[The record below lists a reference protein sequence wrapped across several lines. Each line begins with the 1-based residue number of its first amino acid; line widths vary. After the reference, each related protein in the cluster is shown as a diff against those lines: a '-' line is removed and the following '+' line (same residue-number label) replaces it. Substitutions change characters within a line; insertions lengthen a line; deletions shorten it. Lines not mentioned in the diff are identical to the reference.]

1 MSPYTENKENHP
13 VSRSFICN
21 ILYFSPAIISIFII
35 IILEMKHHKL
45 YDFLPSGNGY
55 KIRLLLTQM
64 GMPFERIDV
73 NILKGETRTPEF
85 LSKNPNGK
93 IPVLEVNTGQ
103 YLAESNAILVYL
115 SEGTEFL
122 PYDRFLRA
130 KVLQWLFFEQYSH
143 EPFIATSRFWIS
155 ILGKAEEYRTAIEQK
170 REPGYAAL
178 KVMEHHLMT
187 HEFFVSERYTIAD
200 IALFAY
206 THVADEGGFD
216 LTKFPAIQAWIERV
230 KSQPRYIKITQDKNF
245 AE

>member
-1 MSPYTENKENHP
+1 
-13 VSRSFICN
+13 
-21 ILYFSPAIISIFII
+21 
-35 IILEMKHHKL
+35 MKTLRL

-64 GMPFERIDV
+64 GMPFERIDM

-85 LSKNPNGK
+85 FSKNPNGK
-93 IPVLEVNTGQ
+93 IPVLEVNTGK
-103 YLAESNAILVYL
+103 YLAESNAILMYL

-122 PYDRFLRA
+122 PYDRFSRA
-130 KVLQWLFFEQYSH
+130 QVLQWLFFEQYSH

-155 ILGKAEEYRTAIEQK
+155 ILGKAEEYSPEIKQK
-170 REPGYAAL
+170 RDPGYAAL
-178 KVMEHHLMT
+178 KVMENHLRT
-187 HEFFVSERYTIAD
+187 HNFFVNERYTIAD

-216 LTKFPAIQAWIERV
+216 LSKFPAIQAWIERV
-230 KSQPRYIKITQDKNF
+230 KSQPRYIRITQDKNF

>member
-1 MSPYTENKENHP
+1 MKNK
-13 VSRSFICN
+13 
-21 ILYFSPAIISIFII
+21 
-35 IILEMKHHKL
+35 KL
-45 YDFLPSGNGY
+45 YDFLPSGNSY
-55 KIRLLLTQM
+55 KVRLLMTQM
-64 GMPFERIDV
+64 GMPFERINV
-73 NILKGETRTPEF
+73 NILQGETRTPDF

-93 IPVLEVNTGQ
+93 IPVLEVDTGE

-130 KVLQWLFFEQYSH
+130 QVLQWLFFEQYSH

-155 ILGKAEEYRTAIEQK
+155 ILGKAEEYQTEIEKK

-178 KVMEHHLMT
+178 KVMENHLSN
-187 HEFFVSERYTIAD
+187 HQFFVGERYTIAD

-216 LTKFPAIQAWIERV
+216 LSNFPCIQAWIERV
-230 KSQPRYIKITQDKNF
+230 KSQPRYISITEERNF
-245 AE
+245 SE